1 MTHTQLSLG
10 SHGYLSTGSGWSHPL
25 GDLCFHRPSQSS
37 LRGLFTAPRHTQKA
51 TKAPRVPASPCYGRF
66 WHPLSLHLPTEHMWV
81 QGRVGGLT
89 HCLMN
94 EPPPRP
100 AGRALRSW
108 EALWLVTLSGLGAGP
123 QGQGWGGAC
132 PRAASHSHTSCLV
145 QGPGFVEQLEPTLGK
160 GSGSVLSPPRPTPPS
175 RVAGWPLHWLPPHHP
190 TLSGA

>member
-94 EPPPRP
+94 EPPPTQACRESTQELGGP
-100 AGRALRSW
+100 VVGDTQWAGSRSPGSGMGGRVPQGC
-108 EALWLVTLSGLGAGP
+108 LPLTHFLSG
-123 QGQGWGGAC
+123 
-132 PRAASHSHTSCLV
+132 
-145 QGPGFVEQLEPTLGK
+145 
-160 GSGSVLSPPRPTPPS
+160 S
-175 RVAGWPLHWLPPHHP
+175 RTRLR
-190 TLSGA
+190 